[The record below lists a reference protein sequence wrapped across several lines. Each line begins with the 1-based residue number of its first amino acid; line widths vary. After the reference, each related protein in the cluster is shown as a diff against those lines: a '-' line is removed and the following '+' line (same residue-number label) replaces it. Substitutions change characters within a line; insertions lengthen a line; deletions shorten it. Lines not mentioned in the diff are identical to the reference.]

1 MSVHPRTALLL
12 DAICKMTAM
21 ASLDAIFI
29 YGVHMTLEKRYKD
42 KKVTTLVRQ
51 STKRGSHKALFF
63 FYLQVGKTYL
73 FVTLAVITLRCSITN
88 T

>member
-1 MSVHPRTALLL
+1 
-12 DAICKMTAM
+12 MTAM

-51 STKRGSHKALFF
+51 STKRGSHKALIYFLH
-63 FYLQVGKTYL
+63 LQVGKTYL